1 MKNAEK
7 LKYVYSGKP
16 SDISTAKILEFI
28 KLVESGKVRKYKM
41 DEETRPKAAAG
52 TAEL

>member
-7 LKYVYSGKP
+7 LKYVFGGKSGE
-16 SDISTAKILEFI
+16 ITAARILEFI
-28 KLVESGKVRKYKM
+28 KLVESGKARKYKM

-52 TAEL
+52 ASEL